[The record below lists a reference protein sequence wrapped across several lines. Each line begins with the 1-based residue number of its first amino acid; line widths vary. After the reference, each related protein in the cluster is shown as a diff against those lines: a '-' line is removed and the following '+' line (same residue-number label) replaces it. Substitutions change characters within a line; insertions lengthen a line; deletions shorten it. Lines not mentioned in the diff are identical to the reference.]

1 MRSEG
6 MRSAAHGIFVVAAG
20 FLMEA
25 ATVVA
30 PMFFSVPRFVSSS
43 LVGTAFVAFALGPVH
58 GGLFALGT
66 NVLLHYATGGGG
78 PVGYVLAVRA
88 IEAFVIGW
96 IGRWRWGWGIPVAA
110 SLTDFAAVPPVT
122 FVLAYFWGNFGTDLG
137 FVEWFGREYAVFF
150 RSGSLH
156 VLQKY
161 LFSCLLSYILA
172 LLVRRGKSA

>member
-30 PMFFSVPRFVSSS
+30 PMFFSVPRFVSSN
-43 LVGTAFVAFALGPVH
+43 LVGTAFVAFALGPVY

-96 IGRWRWGWGIPVAA
+96 IGRRRWGWGVPVAA
-110 SLTDFAAVPPVT
+110 FLVDFAAVPPIT
-122 FVLAYFWGNFGTDLG
+122 FVLAYCWGGFGTELG
-137 FVEWFGREYAVFF
+137 FAEWFDGEYTVFF
-150 RSGSLH
+150 RSGSLY

-161 LFSCLLSYILA
+161 LFSCFLGYILA
-172 LLVRRGKSA
+172 LGVRRGKSA

>member
-1 MRSEG
+1 MRPG
-6 MRSAAHGIFVVAAG
+6 RMRSAAYGAFIVVAG

-30 PMFFSVPRFVSSS
+30 PMFFSVPRFVSSN
-43 LVGTAFVAFALGPVH
+43 LVGTAFVAFALGSVP

-88 IEAFVIGW
+88 IEAFVVGW
-96 IGRWRWGWGIPVAA
+96 IGRRRWGWGVPVAA
-110 SLTDFAAVPPVT
+110 SLVDFAVVPPIT
-122 FVLAYFWGNFGTDLG
+122 FVLAYYWGGFGTELG
-137 FVEWFGREYAVFF
+137 LAEWFGGEYAVFF
-150 RSGSLH
+150 RSKSLY

-161 LFSCLLSYILA
+161 LFSCFLGYILA
-172 LLVRRGKSA
+172 LGVRRGKSV